1 MQNIGLVGERRRSEV
16 TGQNDFKVQ
25 SQDCRGSSK
34 GVKAG
39 NALSLTLLSQNPRRV
54 EPWARNWEKG
64 NSLRREA
71 AL

>member
-1 MQNIGLVGERRRSEV
+1 MILKCKARIVEEV
-16 TGQNDFKVQ
+16 P
-25 SQDCRGSSK
+25 K

-54 EPWARNWEKG
+54 EPWARLWEKG